1 MTIRWLLC
9 IALFSLS
16 SAVSAQLKFE
26 EHFLQTEFKITHP
39 VITANLLGGEEPQIV
54 IIGEDESK
62 QRILTTYQLVKDA
75 DTQKLRYQEI
85 AMLVIPDNF
94 LAFDLLKTK
103 DAEKILFQSNEAIYE
118 LDLVTR
124 NFIKIIDS
132 PSIYLKEKGQFL
144 AQREFVKDANGDEI
158 DDIIVPD
165 FRNIQVFL
173 QNEQGDFSKQ
183 VLPIDPKISLSN
195 GSATYSET
203 PVYFADLNLDQKH
216 DLIVVKD
223 ASFQVFHQN
232 GNGTFK
238 TDSQLIQVPIDF
250 KEMNWWEIRESDGE
264 QMDQSSLAYRTVSQ
278 LKDINNDSVVDLMV
292 RFSKTDGVLDRQNN
306 YEIYLGKPNGSK
318 VDFADKPDSV
328 LEVDG
333 TTVAV
338 KTIDLDGDK
347 KSEVLLTSLD
357 IGVSQII
364 GALLSGSIDQDV
376 YVFKMNQD
384 DKYEED
390 PKVSKDV
397 ELSFSLSSGK
407 RGQPVVKAADFNGDG
422 LKDLLFSNGSK
433 SMKIYMGTDK
443 KRMFKRKSSKFK
455 VTVPKDGEFVETK
468 DLNNDG
474 KEDLMV
480 RYGRQDDEALKN
492 KVVILMS
499 R

>member
-1 MTIRWLLC
+1 MITRWLLS
-9 IALFSLS
+9 ITLASLS
-16 SAVSAQLKFE
+16 FGVSAKVKFK

-39 VITANLLGGEEPQIV
+39 VITANLLGGDEPQLV

-62 QRILTTYQLVKDA
+62 QRILSAYQLLQDA
-75 DTQKLRYQEI
+75 DTAEKSYQEI
-85 AMLVIPDNF
+85 AMLVIPDSF

-103 DAEKILFQSNEAIYE
+103 DNEKILFQSNEAIFE

-124 NFIKIIDS
+124 NFIKVIDS
-132 PSIYLKEKGQFL
+132 PSIYLKDKAQFL

-173 QNEQGDFSKQ
+173 QNEKGEFTKQ
-183 VLPIDPKISLSN
+183 VLPIDPKISMSN

-203 PVYFADLNLDQKH
+203 PVYFADLNLDKKH

-223 ASFQVFHQN
+223 SSFKVFHQN

-238 TDSQLIQVPIDF
+238 TESQTLQVPIDF

-264 QMDQSSLAYRTVSQ
+264 QMDQNALAYRTVSQ
-278 LKDINNDSVVDLMV
+278 LEDVNNDSIVDLMV

-306 YEIYLGKPNGSK
+306 YEIYLGKENGSK
-318 VDFADKPDSV
+318 VEFSQKPDSV

-376 YVFKMNQD
+376 YVFKMNGE

-422 LKDLLFSNGSK
+422 LKDLLFSNGEK
-433 SMKIYMGTDK
+433 SMKIYMGTTK
-443 KRMFKRKSSKFK
+443 KRMFKRKSAKFK
-455 VTVPKDGEFVETK
+455 VKVPKDGQFVETD

-474 KEDLMV
+474 KEDLLV
-480 RYGRQDDEALKN
+480 RYGRQDDEALNN
-492 KVVILMS
+492 KILILMS